1 MCNKSSKEVSYIG
14 VEKLK
19 LSPLLYDM
27 IMHKSPKESIKL
39 QLELI
44 REFSKFR
51 GYKISLQNSVFFYI
65 LGTIRK

>member
-1 MCNKSSKEVSYIG
+1 MCNKSSKVRYIG

-19 LSPLLYDM
+19 LSSLLYNM

-39 QLELI
+39 KLELI
-44 REFSKFR
+44 REFNKFR